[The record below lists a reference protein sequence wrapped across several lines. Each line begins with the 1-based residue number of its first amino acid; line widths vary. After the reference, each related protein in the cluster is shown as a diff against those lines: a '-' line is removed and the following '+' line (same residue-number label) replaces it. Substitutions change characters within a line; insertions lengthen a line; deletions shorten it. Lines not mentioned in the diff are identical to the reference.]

1 MDDSE
6 EPPNPGGLQKARS
19 LPRLNVEE
27 AAEEVN
33 AGHRYLTPQ
42 PSKRKPF
49 IPPRPPAN
57 SFRRSLSSFSP
68 RENGIPI
75 IEEHEELCV
84 ENESHNNPSNTS
96 NAMKTEHTHENERLE
111 EAKRDLVATSGPLTP
126 KRKAPQPP
134 SNRGERRRKSDTNAA
149 ELKQLRKQQKA
160 RVKSLGPNQGLG
172 TSDSDL
178 SSSPDGSPTK
188 KRLFYTP
195 QPRRKQFNI
204 DRDTTLDSYD
214 VAQGSTR
221 SPVERAA
228 KLAMSKRVWGSSD
241 SSDSTPSPVPQSVS
255 PVWSSPRSPSSLSS
269 QHSTSS
275 SSTPSTTSPK
285 SLPISPLASP
295 LKVRNT
301 QKSPLSGI
309 TWQSTANI
317 VDETRPHRKLS
328 RSRSSI
334 TPSSGSARQ
343 KPFRKATSGSSI
355 GIQSNTRS
363 SSIRKGKQRTHRSKS
378 TATMSLPRSPDRSV
392 DPAQSFG
399 AAIQAEHAQRQVR
412 RSQSIRDGLLNS
424 MILNKTEPQQT
435 SAITPARE
443 EVLRTSN
450 NVDQEN
456 TQLINRIAR
465 QKSGIEDRDG
475 VFIQGEP
482 QTPGSSND
490 PSSPSSGYVS
500 SPSPTSSPRHRPA
513 LMRHISSVSS
523 TKSMKSI
530 FGSREVLNELFL
542 SERGTNKGLK
552 AVAGIIT
559 GLILGVILLVGL
571 YYGLDYGVIPAVIIT
586 AVSTVFMSVCLAFT
600 VRGRCV
606 ALLMVP
612 TLCTQRGR
620 AAFLAIVVAL
630 LLNGPIN
637 NIFINANEVS
647 TSMSCSAELAYNQS
661 QQIKEVAAEVF
672 DQYVKNLEKTVTNL
686 QDLADGVQGVFQPIE
701 NGLDAVQGG
710 LNAASDVLSEASR
723 RCRQV
728 ITGAYLDCT
737 NSLNQAY
744 RDCKRELSASKAF
757 KGSNIEA
764 ICEVVNLGGAC
775 KLLRVEGLC
784 EAPALM
790 DQWVDDAARRTLQAL
805 QDMRSSFEVD
815 VDFSLYWAER
825 MNTSRSFASVQEA
838 VEKELDEKIEYM
850 DLAFSIA
857 NKLLALSVLWLCFQ
871 SYQYHMKYRT
881 KDRFDNFY
889 VTKEFKKLD
898 AKRKEQ
904 GRPSLLPLK
913 KSEKV
918 RLIDLTQFS
927 LSKPEKGLFKLGL
940 LTVIM
945 HSLIAGLLILIDY
958 ALFALLALITRHGQV
973 KSEVSAEHATEI
985 NVKGNGAVAT
995 FIQRTFIESFEAA
1008 SKFNSTIDSNLCLP
1022 KPTQPNEYLSIAI
1035 GSLYLIAILTVLFQ
1049 AYALRLRRR
1058 IAAFFYP
1065 ERELER
1071 LYYLYNH
1078 TLHKRQS
1085 LANFLQDK
1093 VKQHQHELE
1102 ASRQVSFM
1110 AYLAIRYPRSQRF
1123 FKLFGMEKRICL
1135 GCASEDEH
1143 DTYKQCATHK
1153 CPGRYCFECFQE
1165 IAGICSLCEGIIEEA
1180 CEEAT
1185 LLDEVKKPKED
1196 PDIYDWHY
1204 KYYDQNQEKIM
1215 K

>member
-710 LNAASDVLSEASR
+710 LNEFKKGVIDAFGDCAGIETEAREDCTSATSDELIELRADCR
-723 RCRQV
+723 RQV
-728 ITGAYLDCT
+728 GNTLDTVCDLFSELAKITNALCNGYATGATALCQVPAFLVDT
-737 NSLNQAY
+737 VDLLNAEINQVY
-744 RDCKRELSASKAF
+744 DQF
-757 KGSNIEA
+757 KTDIDFLPYFEQRGNQSNTFESIQEA
-764 ICEVVNLGGAC
+764 IE
-775 KLLRVEGLC
+775 EDIDYGL
-784 EAPALM
+784 EII
-790 DQWVDDAARRTLQAL
+790 
-805 QDMRSSFEVD
+805 
-815 VDFSLYWAER
+815 YY
-825 MNTSRSFASVQEA
+825 
-838 VEKELDEKIEYM
+838 I
-850 DLAFSIA
+850 FSILD
-857 NKLLALSVLWLCFQ
+857 KLVALSVVYLLYR
-871 SYQYHMKYRT
+871 SYMYHTAYRT
-881 KDRFDNFY
+881 KDKFDNFY
-889 VTKEFKKLD
+889 ITEQFKELD
-898 AKRKEQ
+898 MKRKER
-904 GRPSLLPLK
+904 GKKTLLPLK

-918 RLIDLTQFS
+918 RLIDVTSLR

-940 LTVIM
+940 VNLMAHIC
-945 HSLIAGLLILIDY
+945 IATILILVDY
-958 ALFALLALITRHGQV
+958 GLYWLLLVIRKHGSIQVDLSGESGVTLEISGDSAL
-973 KSEVSAEHATEI
+973 S
-985 NVKGNGAVAT
+985 N
-995 FIQRTFIESFEAA
+995 FIREAFSFDLD
-1008 SKFNSTIDSNLCLP
+1008 NSFDISYDNTQCLP
-1022 KPTQPNEYLSIAI
+1022 NGKAPNPVLAAGI
-1035 GSLYLIAILTVLFQ
+1035 GICYLIAIFMVLFQ

-1058 IAAFFYP
+1058 VAAYFYP

-1071 LYYLYNH
+1071 LYFIYND
-1078 TLHKRQS
+1078 TLKKRQT
-1085 LANFLQDK
+1085 LFKFLKDII
-1093 VKQHQHELE
+1093 KQKKKEHDATQ
-1102 ASRQVSFM
+1102 QVSIRV
-1110 AYLAIRYPRSQRF
+1110 YLADRYPICKKI
-1123 FKLFGMEKRICL
+1123 FKILHISKEQKLCFGCDSDDD
-1135 GCASEDEH
+1135 G
-1143 DTYKQCATHK
+1143 TFKQCGSNK
-1153 CPGRYCFECFQE
+1153 CAGRYCDECLKVTNNTCTICGEGFEDIYE
-1165 IAGICSLCEGIIEEA
+1165 TIEESS
-1180 CEEAT
+1180 ESRF
-1185 LLDEVKKPKED
+1185 
-1196 PDIYDWHY
+1196 
-1204 KYYDQNQEKIM
+1204 
-1215 K
+1215 